1 MTKGGGHPRKS
12 SHRDPH
18 TQASRRPRP
27 LRPLQLPLWQPRS
40 LVCTP
45 PTPHPAPS
53 ALPPSSA
60 LLTRRSGDIT
70 ARTSAERGNSVEIHP
85 KTLLPTQKRNVL
97 TVKRLHYLEH
107 AQEKP
112 GDPFTS
118 PRYK

>member
-1 MTKGGGHPRKS
+1 MTKGGGHPRES

-70 ARTSAERGNSVEIHP
+70 ARTSAERELG
-85 KTLLPTQKRNVL
+85 
-97 TVKRLHYLEH
+97 
-107 AQEKP
+107 
-112 GDPFTS
+112 GDPPEDAPS
-118 PRYK
+118 HAEAERSDG